1 MHIDVKSTDYETS
14 TTNILIFIK
23 SIVFGLWL
31 QLFSVRLNRSR
42 VRINILVKL
51 LIYYFVFSAMKINEA
66 QGTSWMSGMTINI
79 ERRTFRGISFIFTVY
94 YDTALTFY
102 HGALKLDP
110 INFVCSTFSL
120 NVNLI

>member
-1 MHIDVKSTDYETS
+1 MHIDVISTDYETS

-66 QGTSWMSGMTINI
+66 QGTS
-79 ERRTFRGISFIFTVY
+79 
-94 YDTALTFY
+94 
-102 HGALKLDP
+102 
-110 INFVCSTFSL
+110 
-120 NVNLI
+120 